1 MIDFESGPED
11 SESETCSGSHDSNEQ
26 DMFTM
31 EDLDSDTE
39 EDGQI
44 F

>member
-26 DMFTM
+26 DM
-31 EDLDSDTE
+31 EDIDSDTE
-39 EDGQI
+39 EDGKI